1 MNALTVSTTPQSPKM
16 VMRIGGRIV
25 TLVFSIR
32 KDERAIKIAKEI
44 LANAYVKALMNY
56 HERGE

>member
-1 MNALTVSTTPQSPKM
+1 MNALIAPAVPQSPKM
-16 VMRIGGRIV
+16 VVQIGGRAV

-44 LANAYVKALMNY
+44 LANAYTKNLMNY
-56 HERGE
+56 YEKGE